1 MVNLT
6 HLKRLKAQYCGTG
19 RYISRES
26 ECSSSVAF
34 VNLRLT
40 ISGLKTSLL
49 DGPGCLATRPSHVLQ
64 TAFRCAKKFLQI
76 ISVKISEEV
85 FIFS

>member
-6 HLKRLKAQYCGTG
+6 YLKRLKAQYCGTG

-40 ISGLKTSLL
+40 ISGLKTRLFIIRSFNTMEIFGKTETLL
-49 DGPGCLATRPSHVLQ
+49 
-64 TAFRCAKKFLQI
+64 
-76 ISVKISEEV
+76 EV
-85 FIFS
+85 MI

>member
-6 HLKRLKAQYCGTG
+6 HLKRLKAQYCGTQG

-40 ISGLKTSLL
+40 ISGLKKRLFIIRSFNTMEIFGKTESLL
-49 DGPGCLATRPSHVLQ
+49 
-64 TAFRCAKKFLQI
+64 
-76 ISVKISEEV
+76 EV
-85 FIFS
+85 TI